1 MPPFL
6 IPLLL
11 GLAPKVAEWVAGKP
25 AAQVVEQVSQVAKDT
40 LGIENIND
48 LESAI
53 AKDPE
58 KALQFKLAMINAA
71 NEASKREHEAEMA
84 VLQAN
89 IDEIKTRLN
98 DVQSA
103 RNQTIELAKSKSPI
117 AWGAVVVSFL
127 VLVSF
132 GAMMYI
138 TAKFDIPVSQKDN
151 MNGLLWTL
159 NTLAVSVVSYWV
171 GSSASSAQKT
181 SVMEMMAKGKSL

>member
-71 NEASKREHEAEMA
+71 NEEKRREHEADMA
-84 VLQAN
+84 ALAAQVEEVKSYL
-89 IDEIKTRLN
+89 T

-103 RNQTIELAKSKSPI
+103 RSQTVELAKAHSYI
-117 AWGAVVVSFL
+117 AWGAVIVS
-127 VLVSF
+127 VLVMAAF
-132 GAMMYI
+132 GAMMWI
-138 TAKFDIPVSQKDN
+138 TSTQDIPVTQRDN

-181 SVMEMMAKGKSL
+181 SLMEAMSKKKV

>member
-6 IPLLL
+6 IPLLI

-25 AAQVVEQVSQVAKDT
+25 AAQVVEQVTQVAKDT
-40 LGIENIND
+40 LGIDNVND
-48 LESAI
+48 LEDAI
-53 AKDPE
+53 SKDPE

-71 NEASKREHEAEMA
+71 SESEKRAHEEQMA
-84 VLQAN
+84 ALQAN
-89 IDEIKTRLN
+89 IDEIKARLS

-103 RNQTIELAKSKSPI
+103 RDQTVELAKVGSPI

-127 VLVSF
+127 VMAAF
-132 GAMMYI
+132 GGMMYI
-138 TAKFDIPVSQKDN
+138 TSSFDIPVTQKDN

-181 SVMEMMAKGKSL
+181 SVMEMMSRKKP